1 VSKLKSRRALVGGA
15 LAVVAIVSGAWA
27 SGTYTPPTVSRDP
40 SVALEVVERA
50 VLLKDLQAYPKEVW
64 VEKNSQLRIYV
75 ASLNEGQRLAIPE
88 LGFDKECRFG
98 ELDKVE
104 LKPKMDGALTI
115 LALGDGAETSAEEAV
130 EAAASPLSDQ
140 EEAGSVHAVELGMIL
155 KDQKIYP
162 MEVEVARGELVRIHL
177 TALAQDHT
185 LAIPDLDI
193 TRMCRAGEVQEVEL
207 RPEMKGKYDLY
218 CMVGEKRRKRGKLV
232 VK

>member
-1 VSKLKSRRALVGGA
+1 VGGA
-15 LAVVAIVSGAWA
+15 LAAVAIVSGAWA

-104 LKPKMDGALTI
+104 LKPKMGGVLTI
-115 LALGDGAETSAEEAV
+115 LALGDEMETSAEEA
-130 EAAASPLSDQ
+130 ASPSSGQ
-140 EEAGSVHAVELGMIL
+140 EETGSVDAVEVGMIL
-155 KDQKIYP
+155 KDQKLYP
-162 MEVEVARGELVRIHL
+162 MEVEVASGELVRIHL

-207 RPEMKGKYDLY
+207 QPEKKGKYDLY

>member
-1 VSKLKSRRALVGGA
+1 MSKLKSRRALVGGA
-15 LAVVAIVSGAWA
+15 LAAVAIVSGAWA

-104 LKPKMDGALTI
+104 LKPKMGGVLTI
-115 LALGDGAETSAEEAV
+115 LALGDEMETSAEEA
-130 EAAASPLSDQ
+130 ASPSSGQ
-140 EEAGSVHAVELGMIL
+140 EETGSVDAVEVGMIL

-162 MEVEVARGELVRIHL
+162 MEVEVASGELVRIHL

>member
-104 LKPKMDGALTI
+104 LKPKMGGVLTI
-115 LALGDGAETSAEEAV
+115 LALGDEMETSAEEA
-130 EAAASPLSDQ
+130 ASPSSGQ
-140 EEAGSVHAVELGMIL
+140 EETGSVDAVEVGMIL

-162 MEVEVARGELVRIHL
+162 MEVEVASGELVRIHL

>member
-27 SGTYTPPTVSRDP
+27 SGTYTPPTVSRGP

-104 LKPKMDGALTI
+104 LKPKMGGVLTI
-115 LALGDGAETSAEEAV
+115 LALGDEMETSAEEA
-130 EAAASPLSDQ
+130 ASPSSGQ
-140 EEAGSVHAVELGMIL
+140 EETGSVDAVEVGMIL
-155 KDQKIYP
+155 KDQKLYP
-162 MEVEVARGELVRIHL
+162 MEVEVASGELVRIHL

-185 LAIPDLDI
+185 LAIPDLGI
-193 TRMCRAGEVQEVEL
+193 TKMCKAGEVQEVEL
-207 RPEMKGKYDLY
+207 QPEKKGKYDLY
-218 CMVGEKRRKRGKLV
+218 CMVGEKQRKRGKLV